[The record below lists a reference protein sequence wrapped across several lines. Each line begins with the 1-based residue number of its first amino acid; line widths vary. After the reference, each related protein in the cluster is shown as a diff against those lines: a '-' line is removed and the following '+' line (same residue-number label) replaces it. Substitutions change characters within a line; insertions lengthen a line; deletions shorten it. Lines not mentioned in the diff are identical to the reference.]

1 MFKRIVQ
8 WVKDFFQS
16 LFGGKSTSVKP
27 ATNLERKAPPP
38 LNDTD
43 LEFLFTEL
51 IAGVYQSRGQAWA
64 LKWLQNIEHRV
75 STERWVEWLKQFGN
89 KLLAS
94 AAPNNEMASRL
105 LGLGELEIGEVGDVA
120 YDIGMQLLARNQP
133 DPIIEYVGPD
143 TEPDAEPNNTVPI
156 TTAETEASPDGEFQT
171 ITLDQLLTLMQKDEN
186 LRQLVAQQVGIETDD
201 PDMIIQA
208 LVAQHEA
215 ANQVSDASAQEE

>member
-16 LFGGKSTSVKP
+16 LFGGKSSSVK
-27 ATNLERKAPPP
+27 AVSNVERKAPPP
-38 LNDTD
+38 LDDTD
-43 LEFLFTEL
+43 LESLFIEL
-51 IAGVYQSRGQAWA
+51 LGGVEQSRGQAWA

-75 STERWVEWLKQFGN
+75 STERWVEWLKQFGD

-94 AAPNNEMASRL
+94 PAPNNEMASRL
-105 LGLGELEIGEVGDVA
+105 LKLGELDIPEVSNVA

-133 DPIIEYVGPD
+133 DPIMEYEGPD
-143 TEPDAEPNNTVPI
+143 VEPNNAIPI
-156 TTAETEASPDGEFQT
+156 TAEQAEELPDGEFQT
-171 ITLDQLLTLMQKDEN
+171 ITLDQLLTLMQQDEN

-208 LVAQHEA
+208 LIAQHEA
-215 ANQVSDASAQEE
+215 ANEVSDASTQEE